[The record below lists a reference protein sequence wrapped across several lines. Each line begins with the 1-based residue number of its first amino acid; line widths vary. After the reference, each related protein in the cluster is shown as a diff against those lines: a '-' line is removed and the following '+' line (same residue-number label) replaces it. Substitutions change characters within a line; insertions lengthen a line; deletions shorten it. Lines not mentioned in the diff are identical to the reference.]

1 MTDPDNAYNIF
12 SNNYLN
18 LFNKYFPLVR
28 MSKKS
33 FKDKPHI
40 TNDIKIRIR
49 HKNKLFKEYLK
60 NPTENNRYIWRNF
73 KNKTDEIIIKAL
85 KLHYKKII
93 SSHKNNITQLWKTF
107 GKILNKDKVKKQKY

>member
-1 MTDPDNAYNIF
+1 MPNFTFLDLKTPTIKNRPYIRLFTENNKKAFADNLLNEAPLINDNDLTDPDNAYNIF
-12 SNNYLN
+12 SNNYLY

-40 TNDIKIRIR
+40 TNDIKVRIR

-60 NPTENNRYIWRNF
+60 KPY
-73 KNKTDEIIIKAL
+73 
-85 KLHYKKII
+85 
-93 SSHKNNITQLWKTF
+93 
-107 GKILNKDKVKKQKY
+107 